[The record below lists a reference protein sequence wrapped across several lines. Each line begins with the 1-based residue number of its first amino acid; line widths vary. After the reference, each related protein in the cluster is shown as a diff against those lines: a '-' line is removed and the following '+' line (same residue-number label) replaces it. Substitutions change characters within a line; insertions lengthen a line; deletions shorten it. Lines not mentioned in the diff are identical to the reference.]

1 MGLFL
6 VILLFSLKAT
16 LLSFGIFFVAP
27 FFLAAV
33 AWLRSIVKP
42 TDWHHRARSALYAG
56 RVWHTRYLPI
66 RHAFEYPLFL
76 FCLDLAEIESEQIFE
91 DKLWPLSLI
100 MKFSDS
106 DHLKN
111 GEGLPVTAQETETS
125 NNTSIE
131 SKSNSPLS
139 SRILYLVAQKTKG
152 NFEPT
157 LKTHGVWII
166 THLSYYGYCFN
177 PVSFYYVQNKST
189 NRTDAVVGEVSNT
202 PWNEMHVYVLH
213 EKSVDDVSVSVNVL
227 PERENKQEDDSSRTL
242 LNFVF
247 PKAFHVSPFMEMEYK
262 YDWTFSE
269 TFFTTGNSNNNELQ
283 IINDMR
289 RNDDDALAFRARMQ
303 VKRTSLHPFRAAW
316 HLASFPVYCLIIQIW
331 IHYQAFWL
339 FCKGVAFQPHPEGS
353 ETAASR
359 MIGAIMVP
367 FFALKDVLSGV
378 AKKKKES

>member
-1 MGLFL
+1 
-6 VILLFSLKAT
+6 
-16 LLSFGIFFVAP
+16 
-27 FFLAAV
+27 
-33 AWLRSIVKP
+33 
-42 TDWHHRARSALYAG
+42 
-56 RVWHTRYLPI
+56 VWHTRYLPI

-76 FCLDLAEIESEQIFE
+76 FCLDLEEIESEQIFE

-100 MKFSDS
+100 MNFSDG

-111 GEGLPVTAQETETS
+111 GEGLLVTAQKTES
-125 NNTSIE
+125 NDNTSIE
-131 SKSNSPLS
+131 NKRNNLLS
-139 SRILYLVAQKTKG
+139 SRILHLVAQKTQG
-152 NFEPT
+152 NFEPA
-157 LKTHGVWII
+157 LKTHRVWII

-202 PWNEMHVYVLH
+202 PWNEMYVYVLH

-227 PERENKQEDDSSRTL
+227 PERENNHDDDSSSRTL

-269 TFFTTGNSNNNELQ
+269 TFISTAKSNNSTSNNNNNNNNNNDIQ

-316 HLASFPVYCLIIQIW
+316 HLSSFPVYCLIIQIW

-339 FCKGVAFQPHPEGS
+339 FCKGVTFQPHPEGS

-359 MIGAIMVP
+359 MIGAIMAP
-367 FFALKDVLSGV
+367 FFALQDILSRTV
-378 AKKKKES
+378 EKKKEKES